1 MNNFIVPID
10 FSETSKNAARYAAH
24 VANGVPD
31 AHIILYNVFDT
42 LEYGSDSSPLDTVDD
57 GEDDARKS
65 IDELALD
72 SVRTELSAI
81 TNAKISL
88 VAEEDNHFLDTLQ
101 KYVWNNNIQLI
112 FMGITGS
119 TLLGQ
124 VLMGSNTLNLVRRG
138 IAPVIIVPPNAHST
152 SAKNVMLLTD
162 FKDIEN
168 TIPINTVKSILELFK
183 PRLHIVNVDQDHYIQ
198 ITEEYKAERA
208 KLEASLS
215 AYSPDFYF
223 IRLFDF
229 MDAIN
234 QFVADNDIDLIL
246 TFPRKHSFLS
256 NVFKTTSTTKIGL
269 SQPCADRRNQCFP
282 RSQRSMHRRSL
293 STG

>member
-10 FSETSKNAARYAAH
+10 FSEASKNAARYAAH
-24 VANGVPD
+24 IANGVAD
-31 AHIILYNVFDT
+31 AHLILYNVFQT
-42 LEYGSDSSPLDTVDD
+42 LEYGSDSSPLGTDETEDESRKTIVD
-57 GEDDARKS
+57 
-65 IDELALD
+65 IALE
-72 SVRTELSAI
+72 SVRTELTAL
-81 TNAKISL
+81 TGVRISI
-88 VAEEDNHFLDTLQ
+88 VSEQSNRFLDSLEA
-101 KYVWNNNIQLI
+101 YVLNNDIQFI
-112 FMGITGS
+112 VMGTTGS
-119 TLLGQ
+119 TRLGEM
-124 VLMGSNTLNLVRRG
+124 LMGGNTLNIVKRR
-138 IAPVIIVPPNAHST
+138 IVPVIIVPPDAVSI
-152 SAKNVMLLTD
+152 SAKNVLLLTD
-162 FKDIEN
+162 FKD
-168 TIPINTVKSILELFK
+168 TQYTVPIHSVKSVLDLFK

-256 NVFKTTSTTKIGL
+256 NVFKTTNTVKLAYHSHVPIV
-269 SQPCADRRNQCFP
+269 AI
-282 RSQRSMHRRSL
+282 
-293 STG
+293 TG

>member
-10 FSETSKNAARYAAH
+10 FSEASKNAARYAAH
-24 VANGVPD
+24 IANGVSD
-31 AHIILYNVFDT
+31 AHLILYNVFQT
-42 LEYGSDSSPLDTVDD
+42 LEYGSDSSPLGTDEAEDESRKTIVD
-57 GEDDARKS
+57 
-65 IDELALD
+65 IALE
-72 SVRTELSAI
+72 SVRTELTAI
-81 TNAKISL
+81 TGVRISI
-88 VAEEDNHFLDTLQ
+88 VSEQSNRFLDSLEA
-101 KYVWNNNIQLI
+101 YVLNNDIQFI
-112 FMGITGS
+112 VMGTTGS
-119 TLLGQ
+119 TRLGEM
-124 VLMGSNTLNLVRRG
+124 LMGGNTLNIVKRR
-138 IAPVIIVPPNAHST
+138 IVPVIIVPPDAVSV
-152 SAKNVMLLTD
+152 SAKNVLLLTD
-162 FKDIEN
+162 FKD
-168 TIPINTVKSILELFK
+168 TQYTVPIHSVKSVLDLFK

-256 NVFKTTSTTKIGL
+256 NVFKTTNTVKLAYHSHVPIV
-269 SQPCADRRNQCFP
+269 AI
-282 RSQRSMHRRSL
+282 
-293 STG
+293 TG